1 MAPNFKQK
9 HLPKSTVNALHA
21 LYTCWKINTG
31 KENLGNGSSD
41 WVFEKGL

>member
-1 MAPNFKQK
+1 MAPNIKQK
-9 HLPKSTVNALHA
+9 HLPKSTVYPLHA

-31 KENLGNGSSD
+31 KYILGNGSSD